1 MSACYEPSTIASH
14 STLTTLRHRFGYY
27 HHIAGRDTGP
37 QVRSQN
43 QDTRVLG
50 LESSASY
57 FKIMFLAATLLNRS
71 SCTW

>member
-1 MSACYEPSTIASH
+1 MSTGYEPSTIASH
-14 STLTTLRHRFGYY
+14 STLTTTLRHRFSYY

-37 QVRSQN
+37 QVTSQN

-57 FKIMFLAATLLNRS
+57 FKIMFLAEEKQF
-71 SCTW
+71 